1 MAKPAAAGKVQ
12 VGRTAKFSVLD
23 AKGSKV
29 KHVVASPAAGDE
41 GESEEIGGA
50 QSRAEHCLLAIC
62 LYLPCREVWP
72 RFTASF
78 VQHAD
83 LRCGTTSPSRTLV
96 SPDAHLSWHPERGG
110 GRLRESAVF
119 DCYALHGLITARLPL
134 AGNQRT

>member
-50 QSRAEHCLLAIC
+50 QSRAGHCLLAIC
-62 LYLPCREVWP
+62 LYLPCREVQP
-72 RFTASF
+72 QRFTASF

-83 LRCGTTSPSRTLV
+83 LLCCGTTSPSRTLV
-96 SPDAHLSWHPERGG
+96 SPDAHLSWHPRERGRAFERVG
-110 GRLRESAVF
+110 GV
-119 DCYALHGLITARLPL
+119 
-134 AGNQRT
+134 